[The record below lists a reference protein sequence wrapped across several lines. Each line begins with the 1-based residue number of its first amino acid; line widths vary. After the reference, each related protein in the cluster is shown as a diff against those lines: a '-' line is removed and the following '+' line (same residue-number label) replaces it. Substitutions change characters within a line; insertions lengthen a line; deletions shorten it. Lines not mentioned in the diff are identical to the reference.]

1 MTWEPIYIVACLA
14 VVMNILASIYI
25 ITRQGLERFQIVG
38 QIVLVWV
45 FPFVAAIGIFLLY
58 RSQDRPRRPA
68 GSVTHDTNFGNYA
81 GGGE

>member
-1 MTWEPIYIVACLA
+1 MTWDPIYIVACLA

-45 FPFVAAIGIFLLY
+45 FPVRGRYWHFLVIQKS
-58 RSQDRPRRPA
+58 RQAQAPCW
-68 GSVTHDTNFGNYA
+68 
-81 GGGE
+81 